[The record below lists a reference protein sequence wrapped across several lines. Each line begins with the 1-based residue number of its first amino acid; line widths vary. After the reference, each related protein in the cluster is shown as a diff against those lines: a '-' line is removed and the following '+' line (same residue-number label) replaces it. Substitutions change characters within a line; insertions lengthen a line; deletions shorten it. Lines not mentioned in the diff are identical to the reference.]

1 MLSKHT
7 MKTIQVYDPPMC
19 CSTGI
24 CGTDIDPDLVNFAA
38 MLSQLGTHG
47 IKVERFNLGQ
57 QPMAFVENPAV
68 KALLD
73 KDGAEAL
80 PLIFWDGEVHL
91 KGRYPTKEERPAW
104 FLAALGKAEMSS

>member
-1 MLSKHT
+1 

-24 CGTDIDPDLVNFAA
+24 CGTEIDPDLVNFAA
-38 MLSQLGTHG
+38 MLSQLGTRG

-57 QPMAFVENPAV
+57 QAMAFVENPTV

-73 KDGAEAL
+73 REGVEVL
-80 PLIFWDGEVHL
+80 PLILWDGEVHL
-91 KGRYPTKEERPAW
+91 KGRYPTKDERPAW
-104 FLAALGKAEMSS
+104 IRAATANVEVAP

>member
-1 MLSKHT
+1 
-7 MKTIQVYDPPMC
+7 MKTIQVYDPAMC

-57 QPMAFVENPAV
+57 QPMAFAQNPVV
-68 KALLD
+68 KALLE
-73 KDGAEAL
+73 KEGADVL
-80 PLIFWDGEVHL
+80 PITFWDGEVHL
-91 KGRYPTKEERPAW
+91 KGRYPTKDERPGW
-104 FLAALGKAEMSS
+104 FRAALGNSEVAS

>member
-1 MLSKHT
+1 

-47 IKVERFNLGQ
+47 IKIERYNLGQ
-57 QPMAFVENPAV
+57 QPMAFVQNPAV

-73 KDGAEAL
+73 QEGAEVL

-91 KGRYPTKEERPAW
+91 KRRYPTKDERPHW
-104 FLAALGKAEMSS
+104 FRVALEKDEGGES